1 MRRLPAETAKQRE
14 ELVRLINTPLP
25 SAEDRDFFAALL
37 GSFSRRDD
45 PLRANQAWL
54 REYLKTRPAPDE
66 QEKQRFVAAL
76 KTNMLFVQGGSF
88 IMGDFGIYTKAKTPI
103 NSDRNNPPHKVTL
116 DSYGLMKGRVTYG
129 EYDFYARTA
138 GRPMPNID
146 DRIYLGERY
155 PGYTVRPILW
165 ADADGY
171 CKWLGKFTQQP
182 FALPTDAQWEYAARE
197 RGKFVAYPAHHMPE
211 IRWANQYIPFFD
223 SLDEALQNIK
233 AKAGRSA
240 YLGEPRPA
248 GLYGANRIGM
258 QDVIGGTY
266 EWVADWYDPNYFK
279 QSPERNPQG
288 PSSGEKR
295 VVRPSAYGDY
305 RSLVVRRAKDPL
317 THDEQT
323 QFRCAL
329 NSPRPWQ

>member
-1 MRRLPAETAKQRE
+1 MRRVPADTAKQRE
-14 ELVRLINTPLP
+14 ELVRIVNTSLP

-45 PLRANQAWL
+45 PLRANEAWL
-54 REYLKTRPAPDE
+54 REYLKTRPQPDE
-66 QEKQRFVAAL
+66 QEKLRFVAAL
-76 KTNMLFVQGGSF
+76 KANMLFVQGGSF

-103 NSDRNNPPHKVTL
+103 NSDKNNPPHKVTL

-129 EYDFYARTA
+129 EYDFYSRMA
-138 GRPMPNID
+138 GRPIPNVD

-165 ADADGY
+165 ADADSY
-171 CKWLGKFTQQP
+171 CQWLGRFTQQP

-211 IRWANQYIPFFD
+211 IRWANEYIPFFD

-233 AKAGRSA
+233 EKAGRSA
-240 YLGEPRPA
+240 YLGEPRPT
-248 GLYGANRIGM
+248 GLFGANRIGM
-258 QDVIGGTY
+258 QDVIGATY
-266 EWVADWYDPNYFK
+266 EWVADWYDPDYFK

-329 NSPRPWQ
+329 NSPLPWR